1 MQARR
6 LIRLRC
12 PLVCRAY
19 KDEVCLKPWFTRS
32 FHSATPS
39 SALPC
44 KYKTQIPCILHL
56 EHAKISPVGSNR
68 YNHHVQIQQRSI
80 SDQPATIHIL
90 QSRLS
95 SLEQTTKHRRLN
107 KHDLHNEIWPLLS
120 ECAASM
126 SSHGVH
132 DAMAKAQLANRL
144 MELCLKEVDE
154 HRVHLWQWL
163 KSNEQSS
170 NDLQSTQNKEHRNE
184 EDFSPSALWKEAP
197 HPTATMYNLAFT
209 SWKNVVECSLQNNVS
224 PHNKQDKLKII
235 ESAATQ
241 VSSLLTAMED
251 DYASDRKFID
261 AYNSSVDTSKYS
273 TIVSGAAKPDV
284 ANYGEVMNVWGQ
296 CVGDR
301 SAAADDNFHE
311 RMRLEASAMKSIME
325 LLESMEED
333 LYESFSDEQSTDTA
347 ARMKRPPPDKVCY
360 NIILTTMARQSNP
373 SLLEMRLMLQRM
385 MERVKYELEHSQDES
400 GEEEAMEFFPNVVSY
415 NALIEARAR
424 RAAVFAEKTNQNS
437 QHTSQQGHV
446 KVGMFSS
453 IQIPHHEWSHESSRE
468 DGVWQHW
475 SEQNQQQN
483 GTQKRRRFTASEEEA
498 ILAEQILDE
507 MCHLVTVSVRPNVW
521 SYNCKYWF
529 V

>member
-44 KYKTQIPCILHL
+44 KYETQIPCILHL

-163 KSNEQSS
+163 MICNLLRIKSTETKKTFRPP
-170 NDLQSTQNKEHRNE
+170 LFGRRRRTQRLPCTT
-184 EDFSPSALWKEAP
+184 SPSLRGKTW
-197 HPTATMYNLAFT
+197 L
-209 SWKNVVECSLQNNVS
+209 NV
-224 PHNKQDKLKII
+224 PYKI
-235 ESAATQ
+235 TYPC
-241 VSSLLTAMED
+241 T
-251 DYASDRKFID
+251 
-261 AYNSSVDTSKYS
+261 TSK
-273 TIVSGAAKPDV
+273 
-284 ANYGEVMNVWGQ
+284 
-296 CVGDR
+296 
-301 SAAADDNFHE
+301 
-311 RMRLEASAMKSIME
+311 
-325 LLESMEED
+325 
-333 LYESFSDEQSTDTA
+333 
-347 ARMKRPPPDKVCY
+347 
-360 NIILTTMARQSNP
+360 
-373 SLLEMRLMLQRM
+373 
-385 MERVKYELEHSQDES
+385 
-400 GEEEAMEFFPNVVSY
+400 
-415 NALIEARAR
+415 
-424 RAAVFAEKTNQNS
+424 
-437 QHTSQQGHV
+437 TSS
-446 KVGMFSS
+446 K
-453 IQIPHHEWSHESSRE
+453 
-468 DGVWQHW
+468 
-475 SEQNQQQN
+475 
-483 GTQKRRRFTASEEEA
+483 
-498 ILAEQILDE
+498 
-507 MCHLVTVSVRPNVW
+507 
-521 SYNCKYWF
+521 
-529 V
+529 